1 MASREEAAVRRDSGF
16 VFQDAARWANQSL
29 FENVALPARVHRPEW
44 GKAELERAVRRAV
57 ESVGYLDDLG
67 VRPAELSTG
76 ERRLIGIARALVL
89 DPSLVFIDD
98 PEVGLDESSAERV
111 RELIAELRKRG
122 RSIIAVSSSSDC
134 VTRFADRVIALKDGR
149 IAAAGSYDEAVEWSE
164 SAVRAVVGR
173 LKKRRPEAPAW
184 ASSLAGDWARTL
196 AEDSFVIPEDDG
208 KDAT

>member
-1 MASREEAAVRRDSGF
+1 
-16 VFQDAARWANQSL
+16 
-29 FENVALPARVHRPEW
+29 
-44 GKAELERAVRRAV
+44 
-57 ESVGYLDDLG
+57 
-67 VRPAELSTG
+67 
-76 ERRLIGIARALVL
+76 LIGIARALVL